1 MSLAKIAKIGLATY
15 SFRHELK
22 KGTLSLKE
30 IFRVLKHLEMYGLGL
45 HHSHFEDKNLPSIV
59 EEAKSYDLTIY
70 GLGPSGDLIA
80 TADKQEKIINN
91 YKRYIDLAGDNGIP
105 YVRAFMMGHVYLLN
119 RLIGRKKQF
128 QMAVET
134 IRPLVKS
141 AEERNVS
148 LSIESHWKFSSD
160 IPFMKQILDQFPSKA
175 LGWLYDF
182 GNYYSE
188 EDRWAALDLIKEK
201 RLNYVH
207 AKIYAFN
214 KIGFESKL
222 DYMKLVKELK
232 KADYAGIYSIEFEGK
247 LPDMEGVAK
256 SYELL
261 KHCMY
266 KDAHHL
272 NPNPNIKTLWE
283 IAKKNQE

>member
-15 SFRHELK
+15 SFRNELK
-22 KGTLSLKE
+22 KGTLSLTE

-45 HHSHFEDKNLPSIV
+45 HHSHFEDKDLPKIV

-70 GLGPSGDLIA
+70 ALGPNGDLISSP
-80 TADKQEKIINN
+80 DKQEKIIEN

-105 YVRAFMMGHVYLLN
+105 FVRAFMMGHVYRLN
-119 RLIGRKKQF
+119 KLIGSKKQF
-128 QMAVET
+128 QMAVDT
-134 IRPLVKS
+134 ITPLVKH

-160 IPFMKQILDQFPSKA
+160 IPFMKQILEHFPSKA

-182 GNYYSE
+182 GNYYTE
-188 EDRWAALDLIKEK
+188 EDRWAALDLIKDK

-207 AKIYAFN
+207 AKMYSYN
-214 KIGFESKL
+214 SIGFEKKL

-232 KADYAGIYSIEFEGK
+232 KADFAGIYSIEFEGK
-247 LPDMEGVAK
+247 LADMEGVAK

-266 KDAHHL
+266 RDGYHL
-272 NPNPNIKTLWE
+272 NPNPKIKTLWE
-283 IAKKNQE
+283 IAKRNQE